1 MVKRRPSGTGRPA
14 TIIEVAAAAGVSKS
28 TVSNVIRRAD
38 NVTAPTR
45 ERVLAAIEELGYRPN
60 VLARQLKER
69 RSTMI
74 GVLVGDLANPFYAE
88 LAQLVERHAVSAGY
102 SVMFCNVEGEDC
114 GTAGVEAL
122 LQQQVAGIL
131 FLASADR
138 QPAMRDLLV
147 RTVPTVFVGLRGEWG
162 DSVAVDDRLA
172 ATRLTEYLVGL
183 GHRRIAYVTTA
194 AVDRGAA
201 RARGGG
207 YQQAMRAAGFVP
219 LPVIHWRPGEPT
231 ARSGRVPIAVADLVG
246 GDDPVTALFASND
259 LAAVALLELADR
271 LRVRVPGDL
280 SVAGF
285 DNIGLAALGRISLT
299 TVSQPLDEL
308 ARLGIELIVGR
319 TTGSLAAGKRVRL
332 TVSTELVV
340 RTSTA
345 PPGGRGRR
353 VSADRDRSK
362 VAG

>member
-1 MVKRRPSGTGRPA
+1 MARRPPSGVGPRPV

-38 NVTAPTR
+38 NVTPSTR
-45 ERVLAAIEELGYRPN
+45 DRVLAAIEDLGYRPN

-88 LAQLVERHAVSAGY
+88 LAQLVERHAADAGY
-102 SVMFCNVEGEDC
+102 SVMFCNVEGEDH

-122 LQQQVAGIL
+122 LQQQIAGIL

-138 QPAMRDLLV
+138 RPVMRKLLA

-162 DSVAVDDRLA
+162 DSVAVDDGPAA
-172 ATRLTEYLVGL
+172 ATLTEHLLSL

-194 AVDRGAA
+194 AVDRGAD

-207 YQQAMRAAGFVP
+207 YLRAMRAAALEP
-219 LPVIHWRPGEPT
+219 LPFVHWRPGELD
-231 ARSGRVPIAVADLVG
+231 ARVGRSAILVADLVG

-259 LAAVALLELADR
+259 LAAVALLDLADR
-271 LRVRVPGDL
+271 LRVRVPRDL
-280 SVAGF
+280 SIAGF
-285 DNIGLAALGRISLT
+285 DDIALSALGRISLT
-299 TVSQPLDEL
+299 TMSQPLGEL
-308 ARLGIELIVGR
+308 ARLGIELVVGR
-319 TTGSLAAGKRVRL
+319 ATGRLDAARRVRL
-332 TVSTELVV
+332 TVPTELVV

-345 PPGGRGRR
+345 RPRRPAEAAVRRPSIVGG
-353 VSADRDRSK
+353 
-362 VAG
+362 